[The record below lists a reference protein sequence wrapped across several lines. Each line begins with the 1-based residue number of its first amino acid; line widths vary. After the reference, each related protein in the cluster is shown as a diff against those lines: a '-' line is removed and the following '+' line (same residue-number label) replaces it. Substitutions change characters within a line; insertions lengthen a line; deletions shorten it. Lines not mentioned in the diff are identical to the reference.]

1 MRQASGMSITP
12 VVISGGTVVSD
23 GSVLA
28 AATIEIVADRIV
40 SIVQDGDAAAPF
52 PADHIALDA
61 RDCYVIPG
69 IINGHA
75 HGCTTGPLFSS
86 AAAPLSQDQAL
97 ANLDRHLASGVTTLV
112 NVCGFATFDDVPEHA
127 IDIRLATTHLPA
139 AVVAADIVDGT
150 GLDGVHR
157 KVTAEHMLNAGAV
170 ALGEIG
176 SGATL
181 GGGVAAYRYVP
192 DAVEEVLGCRLEPD
206 VATALIDAL
215 VGPSRVAEPDDAALD
230 AALVSAGLPAS
241 VRPAVRE
248 AILRYASA
256 PVQASLDSFSEAAAL
271 SAQYGRPA
279 VFHVAAPSVERVLHL
294 AQTTSAV
301 IVAGHMNHPSIPTE
315 EAVAWARRLR
325 AAGAIIDVSSL
336 DIVGA
341 RRLATPEIA
350 DALVKEG
357 LVDTLS
363 TDYAGGAWESMLGLV
378 QYWREA
384 GLVSL
389 EDGVAMCTST
399 PADVFGLPD
408 RGRIAEGMRA
418 DLVLVSK
425 DDVSRVRAVVVGGE
439 VVEFRTA

>member
-1 MRQASGMSITP
+1 MSASPVIIT
-12 VVISGGTVVSD
+12 GGTVISD
-23 GSVLA
+23 RSVHEGV
-28 AATIEIVADRIV
+28 TIEIVGDRIMRV
-40 SIVQDGDAAAPF
+40 ARDAEGAAQLPSG
-52 PADHIALDA
+52 PLDLDA
-61 RDCYVIPG
+61 RNCFVIPG

-86 AAAPLSQDQAL
+86 AAAPLSKAQAI
-97 ANLDRHLASGVTTLV
+97 ANLDRHLAAGVTTLV
-112 NVCGFATFDDVPEHA
+112 NVCGFANVEDVPEHA
-127 IDIRLATTHLPA
+127 IDVRLGTTHLPA
-139 AVVAADIVDGT
+139 AVVAADIVDGA
-150 GLDGVHR
+150 GLNPAHR
-157 KVTAEHMLNAGAV
+157 EMTAEQMLDSGAV

-192 DAVEEVLGCRLEPD
+192 DAVEEVLGYRLEPD

-215 VGPSRVAEPDDAALD
+215 VGPSRVAEPDDAALG
-230 AALVSAGLPAS
+230 AALASAGLPDS

-256 PVQASLDSFSEAAAL
+256 PVHASLDSFAEAAAL
-271 SAQYGRPA
+271 SATYGRPA

-301 IVAGHMNHPSIPTE
+301 IVAGHMNHPSIPTA

-325 AAGAIIDVSSL
+325 AAGAVIDVSSL

-384 GLVSL
+384 GLVAL
-389 EDGVAMCTST
+389 EDGIAMCTST
-399 PADVFGLPD
+399 PADVFGMPD
-408 RGRIAEGMRA
+408 RGRIEEGMRA
-418 DLVLVSK
+418 DVVLVSK
-425 DDVSRVRAVVVGGE
+425 DDVSQVQAVVIGGE
-439 VVEFRTA
+439 VVDLRPA